1 MKNNGNHLIIYTC
14 INIRAINNYAVFQLI
29 LLSANNQLKKSIKS
43 LNTKRK
49 KHT

>member
-1 MKNNGNHLIIYTC
+1 MKNNGNHLIVYTC
-14 INIRAINNYAVFQLI
+14 FNIRAINNYAVFQLI